1 MLRSLYIQN
10 YALIEKLDIS
20 FSSGFSVITGETG
33 AGKSIILGAI
43 GLLLG
48 QRADVKAIRV
58 GASKC
63 IIEARFDI
71 SAYGMQP
78 FFEENELEYEEE
90 CILRREVSASGK
102 SRAFINDTPASLAQM
117 KELGEQLIDVHSQH
131 QNLLLNKEG
140 FQLNV
145 LDILSHNEE
154 ALSAYQH
161 IFGAWKQAQQDLEA
175 LVARANQ
182 DKSDEDYIRFQLE
195 QLEEA
200 HLSAGEQEELEQE
213 ADTLSHAEE
222 IKAGLYR
229 VGQTLYSDEGGLL
242 SGLKECLNT
251 MLGLQRVY
259 PVAGEL
265 AERMESTY
273 IELKDISQ
281 EVSGKEDEIEFNPE
295 RLDEV
300 NERLNLIY
308 TLQQKHRVSTVGE
321 LLALTDEYA
330 AKLSA
335 ITSSDEHIEELKAR
349 CDALYNKVKK
359 QAAVLT
365 KARTAAAREVEKQMA
380 ARLVPLGMPNV
391 RFQVEIGARKEPGIH
406 GADTVNFLFSA
417 NKNGALQSVSSVA
430 SGGEIAR
437 VMLSI
442 KAMIAG
448 AVKLPTIVFD
458 EIDTGVSGEIADR
471 MADIMQEMGEQ
482 DRQVISITHLPQIA
496 ARGCAHYKVYK
507 QDNETE
513 TNSHIR
519 RLTDDERV
527 EEIAH
532 MLSGAKLTEAAL
544 NNARALL
551 EVSNSKY
558 PYMVDNSEM
567 IFGVRAVI
575 EAIQAGKEIDKIL
588 VKKDIQSD
596 LSKELFAVLKGTLIP
611 VQRVPVERIN
621 RVTRK
626 NHQGVIAFISSV
638 TYQKTEDL
646 VPFLFEQG
654 KNPLFVMLD
663 GITDVRNFGAIARTC
678 ECAAVDAVIIPA
690 RNSVSV
696 NADAMKTSAGALH
709 TLPVCREHS
718 LKETLQFLKNSG
730 FHIVAATEKGD
741 YDYTKADYTGPMCI
755 IMGAEDKGVSY
766 DNLAL
771 CDEWVKIPMLGTIE
785 SLNVS
790 VAAGILIYEAVKQRT
805 N

>member
-229 VGQTLYSDEGGLL
+229 VGQMLYSDEGGLL

-349 CDALYNKVKK
+349 CDALCNKVKK

-496 ARGCAHYKVYK
+496 ARGRAHYKVYK

>member
-20 FSSGFSVITGETG
+20 FETGFSVITGETG

-48 QRADVKAIRV
+48 QRADVKAIRH

-71 SAYGMQP
+71 SAYGMRS
-78 FFEENELEYEEE
+78 FFEENELEYDEE
-90 CILRREVSASGK
+90 CILRREVQSSGK
-102 SRAFINDTPASLAQM
+102 SRAFINDTPASLAQV

-145 LDILSHNEE
+145 LDILAHNDA
-154 ALSAYQH
+154 ALAKYH
-161 IFGAWKQAQQDLEA
+161 LCYDEWKQTDRELAE
-175 LVARANQ
+175 LVSLAEKSR
-182 DKSDEDYIRFQLE
+182 SDEDYIRFQLE

-200 HLSAGEQEELEQE
+200 CLVEGEQEELEQE
-213 ADTLSHAEE
+213 AETLSHAEE

-229 VGQTLYSDEGGLL
+229 VEQSFASDEGGLL
-242 SGLKECLNT
+242 SYLKDSLNT
-251 MLGLQRVY
+251 LNNLQRVY
-259 PVAGEL
+259 QPAKEL
-265 AERMESTY
+265 TERMESAY
-273 IELKDISQ
+273 IELKDISH
-281 EVSGKEDEIEFNPE
+281 EVSLQSDSVEFNPV

-308 TLQQKHRVSTVGE
+308 SLQQKHRVQTLDE
-321 LLALTDEYA
+321 LIALTDEYRS
-330 AKLSA
+330 KLSD
-335 ITSSDEHIEELKAR
+335 ITSYDERIAELTARKEEQYKQ
-349 CDALYNKVKK
+349 VKQ
-359 QAAVLT
+359 QAEVLT
-365 KARTAAAREVEKQMA
+365 KARTKAAREVEKQLA
-380 ARLVPLGMPNV
+380 ARLIPLGMPNV
-391 RFQVEIGARKEPGIH
+391 RFQIEMGLKKEPGLQ
-406 GADTVNFLFSA
+406 GEDTVNFLFSA
-417 NKNGALQSVSSVA
+417 NKNGTLQNISSVA

-551 EVSNSKY
+551 EVSNSK
-558 PYMVDNSEM
+558 
-567 IFGVRAVI
+567 
-575 EAIQAGKEIDKIL
+575 
-588 VKKDIQSD
+588 
-596 LSKELFAVLKGTLIP
+596 
-611 VQRVPVERIN
+611 
-621 RVTRK
+621 
-626 NHQGVIAFISSV
+626 
-638 TYQKTEDL
+638 
-646 VPFLFEQG
+646 
-654 KNPLFVMLD
+654 
-663 GITDVRNFGAIARTC
+663 
-678 ECAAVDAVIIPA
+678 
-690 RNSVSV
+690 
-696 NADAMKTSAGALH
+696 
-709 TLPVCREHS
+709 
-718 LKETLQFLKNSG
+718 
-730 FHIVAATEKGD
+730 
-741 YDYTKADYTGPMCI
+741 
-755 IMGAEDKGVSY
+755 
-766 DNLAL
+766 
-771 CDEWVKIPMLGTIE
+771 
-785 SLNVS
+785 
-790 VAAGILIYEAVKQRT
+790 
-805 N
+805 